1 MCASDAMLRHQTK
14 HERHGVGVQSLTCK
28 ALERQKQKKNQGNL
42 ITKMLFTFKLKKK
55 KEHQNLIV
63 LFRNREVKGIQK
75 SKWDRHLLGKQWRQP
90 K

>member
-1 MCASDAMLRHQTK
+1 MCASDVMLRHQTK

-28 ALERQKQKKNQGNL
+28 ALERQKQKK
-42 ITKMLFTFKLKKK
+42 FKVILLPKCYLHLNWKK